1 VPRHLRREPTE
12 KAVPESTPRRRT
24 LLIAVPALIL
34 VLAAAGFGWSVL
46 RHRQAQSELTLF
58 GNVDLRQVDLAFNSS
73 ERIESVTAQEG
84 DHVLAGQLLAR
95 LDSGRLAPQ
104 VEEATALDEAQAQ
117 VVERLR
123 RGSRPEE
130 ISQARANVASA
141 EADAANAQQQYAR
154 LQNLAE
160 RSAGRAA
167 SQQDLD
173 NARAALEVA
182 RAKLVL
188 NQKALALSMA
198 GPRREDVAQA
208 QAQLRADD
216 ARLHLLQKQLKDAEL
231 TAPADAVVRSRLM
244 EPGEITTPQRPV
256 FSLAIVNPKWV
267 RTYVSEADLGK
278 LRPGMAASV
287 SADSFPGQRFTGWIG
302 FISPVA
308 EFTPR
313 TVQTTELRTSLVYEV
328 RVFVTDAQDRLRL
341 GMPATVKLSLAP
353 TSTSNAKDAA
363 QPVAPKAPRAVT
375 G

>member
-1 VPRHLRREPTE
+1 MSETTARH
-12 KAVPESTPRRRT
+12 KT
-24 LLIAVPALIL
+24 LLIAAPVL
-34 VLAAAGFGWSVL
+34 VVTLGGAVFGWSVV
-46 RHRQAQSELTLF
+46 RHRPAPGELTLF
-58 GNVDLRQVDLAFNSS
+58 GNVDLRQVDLAFNNS
-73 ERIESVTAQEG
+73 ERIESITVQEG
-84 DHVLAGQLLAR
+84 DHVAAGQLLAK
-95 LDSGRLAPQ
+95 LDSGRLIPL
-104 VEEATALDEAQAQ
+104 VDEATAQEEAQAQ
-117 VVERLR
+117 VVERMH

-141 EADAANAQQQYAR
+141 QADAANAQQQYIR

-167 SQQDLD
+167 SRQDLD
-173 NARAALEVA
+173 NARSALEVA

-188 NQKALALSMA
+188 NQKGLALSLA
-198 GPRREDVAQA
+198 GPRREDIAQA
-208 QAQLRADD
+208 QAQLRADN
-216 ARLHLLQKQLKDAEL
+216 ARLHLLQKQLQDSEL

-278 LRPGMAASV
+278 LRPGMPATV
-287 SADSFPGQRFTGWIG
+287 SADSFPGQRFAGWIG

-313 TVQTTELRTSLVYEV
+313 TVQTAELRTSLVYEV

-341 GMPATVKLSLAP
+341 GMPATVSLALAP
-353 TSTSNAKDAA
+353 VSPANAKDAA
-363 QPVAPKAPRAVT
+363 QPGMAKAPGAVR
-375 G
+375 GS

>member
-1 VPRHLRREPTE
+1 MSETTARH
-12 KAVPESTPRRRT
+12 KT
-24 LLIAVPALIL
+24 LLIAAPAL
-34 VLAAAGFGWSVL
+34 VLALAGAGFGWSVL
-46 RHRQAQSELTLF
+46 RHRQAQAELTLF
-58 GNVDLRQVDLAFNSS
+58 GNVDLRQVDLAFNNS
-73 ERIESVTAQEG
+73 ERIESVTVQEG

-95 LDSGRLAPQ
+95 LDSGRLLPL
-104 VEEATALDEAQAQ
+104 VDEATAQEEAQAQ
-117 VVERLR
+117 VVERMR
-123 RGSRPEE
+123 RGNRPEE
-130 ISQARANVASA
+130 ISQVRANAASA
-141 EADAANAQQQYAR
+141 QADAANAQQQYIR

-167 SQQDLD
+167 SRQDLD
-173 NARAALEVA
+173 NARSALDVA
-182 RAKLVL
+182 QAKLVL
-188 NQKALALSMA
+188 NQKALALSLA

-216 ARLHLLQKQLKDAEL
+216 ARLRLLQKQLKDSEL

-278 LRPGMAASV
+278 LRPGMPATV
-287 SADSFPGQRFTGWIG
+287 SADSFPGHRFAGWIG

-313 TVQTTELRTSLVYEV
+313 AVQTTELRTSLVYEV
-328 RVFVTDAQDRLRL
+328 RVFVKDADDRLRL
-341 GMPATVKLSLAP
+341 GMPATVNLSLAP
-353 TSTSNAKDAA
+353 ANTVDAKDAL
-363 QPVAPKAPRAVT
+363 QPVAAKAPSTVT

>member
-1 VPRHLRREPTE
+1 MSETTARR
-12 KAVPESTPRRRT
+12 KI
-24 LLIAVPALIL
+24 LLIAAPALIL
-34 VLAAAGFGWSVL
+34 ALAGAGFGWSGL

-58 GNVDLRQVDLAFNSS
+58 GNVDLRQVDLAFNNS
-73 ERIESVTAQEG
+73 ERIESVTVQEG

-104 VEEATALDEAQAQ
+104 VDEAAALEEAQAQ
-117 VVERLR
+117 VVERMR

-141 EADAANAQQQYAR
+141 QADAANAEQQYAR
-154 LQNLAE
+154 MQNLAE

-173 NARAALEVA
+173 NARAALDVA

-188 NQKALALSMA
+188 NQKALALSLA

-216 ARLHLLQKQLKDAEL
+216 ARLHLLQKQLKDSEL
-231 TAPADAVVRSRLM
+231 TSPADAVVRSRLM
-244 EPGEITTPQRPV
+244 EPGEISTPQRPV

-278 LRPGMAASV
+278 LHPGMTATV
-287 SADSFPGQRFTGWIG
+287 SADSFPGQRFAGWVG

-341 GMPATVKLSLAP
+341 GMPATVNLSLAP
-353 TSTSNAKDAA
+353 TSAADAKDAA
-363 QPVAPKAPRAVT
+363 PPPAARAPGAAA

>member
-1 VPRHLRREPTE
+1 MSETTARH
-12 KAVPESTPRRRT
+12 RT
-24 LLIAVPALIL
+24 LLIAAPALIL
-34 VLAAAGFGWSVL
+34 TLAGAGFGWSVL

-58 GNVDLRQVDLAFNSS
+58 GNVDLRQVDLAFNNS
-73 ERIESVTAQEG
+73 ERIESVTVQEG

-95 LDSGRLAPQ
+95 LDSGRLGPQ
-104 VEEATALDEAQAQ
+104 VDEATAQEEAQAQ
-117 VVERLR
+117 VVERMR

-141 EADAANAQQQYAR
+141 HADAANAQQQYAR

-173 NARAALEVA
+173 NARSALDVA
-182 RAKLVL
+182 QAKRVL
-188 NQKALALSMA
+188 NQKALELSLA

-216 ARLHLLQKQLKDAEL
+216 ARLHLLQKQLKDSEL
-231 TAPADAVVRSRLM
+231 TSPADAVVRSRLM

-267 RTYVSEADLGK
+267 RTYVSEVDLGK
-278 LRPGMAASV
+278 LHAGMAATV
-287 SADSFPGQRFTGWIG
+287 SADSFPGQHFAGWIG

-341 GMPATVKLSLAP
+341 GMPATVNLSLAP
-353 TSTSNAKDAA
+353 TSTANAKDAA
-363 QPVAPKAPRAVT
+363 QPVAAKAPRAVT